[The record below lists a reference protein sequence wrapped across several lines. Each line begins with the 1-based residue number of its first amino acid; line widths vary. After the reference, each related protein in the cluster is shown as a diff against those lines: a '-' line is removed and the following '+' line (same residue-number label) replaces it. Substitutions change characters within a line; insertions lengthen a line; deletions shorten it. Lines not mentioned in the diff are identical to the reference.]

1 EIDGLRQ
8 VVVQLDGHLLQVEDD
23 VRGILDHAGDRR
35 ELVQYAFDFHGRD
48 GRTLDRAEQRA
59 AQRIA
64 YRGAP
69 TALKRLGRKTAVPFG
84 QRFELRRETLRFLK
98 SLPHRVPSFRPGG
111 AGPNFLRSG
120 QPLDWSRKE
129 PVSRPAT
136 TKPLLRVQLDDELL
150 VDRRRLHVFALG
162 QGHDLGPELFAV
174 LLEPRHG
181 VLALRHVARLQNH
194 GVLVHLVLDGHFLAH
209 VHLVGRNVDLL
220 PVDAHVAVEHELPR
234 LRPRGRQ
241 AGPPHDV
248 VQTPLQHNDQDFARG
263 TFDAHRF
270 FEIVAELALQEP
282 VGALYL
288 LFFAELQTV
297 ARNLRAP

>member
-1 EIDGLRQ
+1 QLAAFADGGDIHALIEHGEVRVFLDLRAGDDARLLDIEIDGLRQ

-98 SLPHRVPSFRPGG
+98 SLPHRVPSFWPGG

-120 QPLDWSRKE
+120 QPLDWSR
-129 PVSRPAT
+129 
-136 TKPLLRVQLDDELL
+136 
-150 VDRRRLHVFALG
+150 
-162 QGHDLGPELFAV
+162 
-174 LLEPRHG
+174 
-181 VLALRHVARLQNH
+181 
-194 GVLVHLVLDGHFLAH
+194 
-209 VHLVGRNVDLL
+209 
-220 PVDAHVAVEHELPR
+220 
-234 LRPRGRQ
+234 
-241 AGPPHDV
+241 
-248 VQTPLQHNDQDFARG
+248 
-263 TFDAHRF
+263 
-270 FEIVAELALQEP
+270 
-282 VGALYL
+282 
-288 LFFAELQTV
+288 
-297 ARNLRAP
+297 